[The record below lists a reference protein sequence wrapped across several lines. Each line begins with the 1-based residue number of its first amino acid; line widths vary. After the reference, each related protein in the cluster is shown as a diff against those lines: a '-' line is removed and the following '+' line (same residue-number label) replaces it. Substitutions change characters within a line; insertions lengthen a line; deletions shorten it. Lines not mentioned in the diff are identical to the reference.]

1 VESLSSPGPTLVHP
15 EKTARESHDD
25 PGGSLR
31 DEAPVELGQSGHGA
45 ADCAKLESQSSVGT
59 TSLEQTSLQGLLAAE
74 RQHHEIASVLTASTV
89 VLSVC
94 FPQYIIAMPLIHLR

>member
-1 VESLSSPGPTLVHP
+1 MQLKRPPMWNLCLLPGRLWLIR
-15 EKTARESHDD
+15 KRQQN
-25 PGGSLR
+25 LQN
-31 DEAPVELGQSGHGA
+31 EAPVELGQSGHGA